1 MDGTAII
8 QLKKDHSLFGR
19 RFSVNKL
26 SDIDEDK
33 EDAVILGLMMM
44 ILMERRRG

>member
-1 MDGTAII
+1 VDGTEIVR
-8 QLKKDHSLFGR
+8 LKKDQSLFGR

-26 SDIDEDK
+26 SEIDENK
-33 EDAVILGLMMM
+33 EDAVLLGLMMM